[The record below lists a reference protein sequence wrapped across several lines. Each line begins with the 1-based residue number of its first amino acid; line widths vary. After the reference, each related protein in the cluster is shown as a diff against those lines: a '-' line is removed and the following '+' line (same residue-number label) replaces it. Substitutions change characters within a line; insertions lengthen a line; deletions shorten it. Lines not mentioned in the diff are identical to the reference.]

1 MTAHHIADVIFRSAV
16 WRAMHG
22 VSPIV
27 ALVIA
32 GAAVLV
38 AGIYLVRR

>member
-1 MTAHHIADVIFRSAV
+1 MSGHFLATTIFRSAV